1 VNAPP
6 FTRDE
11 APRDARV
18 DLAVHGM
25 TCASCV
31 GRVERA
37 IRRVDG
43 VTAASVNLATEQAS
57 VHYIPGQADLE
68 RVRAAVRDAGYEP
81 GPLADDPEPG
91 GSPAEANDRLRL
103 IVSALLTAPILLVTM
118 PAMIVPAWHTALA
131 PAVHFFAGAG
141 GLAFAAV
148 VQGWGGA
155 RFYRAAVGELR
166 SRSPG
171 MSTLVALG
179 SSAAFFYSAA
189 VVLAPGWFPAGTANT
204 YFEASTAI
212 VTFLLAGKYFEAM
225 AKGRASRAIRHLVD
239 LAPKEARVRREG
251 VERDVPTAAVVVGDW
266 VVVRPGER
274 IAVDGEVL
282 EGRSYVDESMITGEP
297 TPVAKEA
304 GAKVVGGT
312 VNGAGS
318 LVVRATRVGRDTV
331 LAQIIRFVE
340 EAQTGKPPIAEL
352 ADRIAAVFVPIVIAI
367 AAVTFV
373 AWMLVGPAPA
383 LNYALVAAV
392 SVLVIA
398 CPCAMGLATPA
409 AVMVATGRAAE
420 LGILLRKGAAL
431 EALARADAVVFDK
444 TGTLTRG
451 RPELTRVVA
460 EDGDESSLL
469 RLVAAAESR
478 SEHPIAGA
486 VVRAAEARGLARPAV
501 TAFRADPGEGI
512 EATVEGH
519 TVHAGTEPYMARL
532 GAAKDARSD
541 WAREAKALAARGM
554 SCVFVAIDGRFAGF
568 LAVSDPL
575 VGTSAETV
583 ARLQRM
589 GLTVAMATGDREETA
604 RAIAQEAGIETIF
617 AGELPRGKAQR
628 IEAMQQAGRRVVF
641 VGDGIND
648 APALARA
655 DVGIAMGTGTDIA
668 IETGDVVLPRG
679 DLRAVPLAVA
689 LGRRALRIIR
699 QNFFWAYAYNIALVP
714 LAAGVFYPLLHVLLS
729 PALAA
734 FAMSTSSL
742 FVLGNSLR
750 LRRFGPNE
758 R

>member
-1 VNAPP
+1 MNASASI
-6 FTRDE
+6 RGE
-11 APRDARV
+11 AGSEARV
-18 DLAVHGM
+18 DLAVRGM

-31 GRVERA
+31 ARVERA

-43 VTAASVNLATEQAS
+43 VTAASVNLATERAS
-57 VHYIPGQADLE
+57 VRYRPGHADLE

-81 GPLADDPEPG
+81 GPLAEDEQETRPPVQA
-91 GSPAEANDRLRL
+91 SDRIRL
-103 IVSALLTAPILLVTM
+103 AVAALLTAPILLVTM
-118 PAMIVPAWHTALA
+118 PAMIVPAWDATFA
-131 PAVHFFAGAG
+131 PAVGFFTGVG
-141 GLAFAAV
+141 GLAFATV
-148 VQGWGGA
+148 VQLGCGA
-155 RFYRAAVGELR
+155 RFYRAAFGELR
-166 SRSPG
+166 AGSPG
-171 MSTLVALG
+171 MSTLVVLG

-189 VVLAPGWFPAGTANT
+189 VLLAPRWFPPGTAHT

-212 VTFLLAGKYFEAM
+212 VTFLLAGKYFEAI
-225 AKGRASRAIRHLVD
+225 AKGRASHAIRRLVG
-239 LAPKEARVRREG
+239 LAPKQARVRRDG
-251 VERDVPTAAVVVGDW
+251 VERDVPTAAVLVGDL

-274 IAVDGEVL
+274 LAVDGDVI

-304 GAKVVGGT
+304 SATVVGGT

-318 LVVRATRVGRDTV
+318 LVVRATRVGRDTM
-331 LAQIIRFVE
+331 LAQIVRFVE
-340 EAQTGKPPIAEL
+340 QAQSGKPPIAEL
-352 ADRIAAVFVPIVIAI
+352 ADRIASVFVPVVIAI

-373 AWMLVGPAPA
+373 AWLFVGPAPA

-431 EALARADAVVFDK
+431 EALARADVVVFDK

-451 RPELTRVVA
+451 RPELTRIVA
-460 EDGDESSLL
+460 RDGDENALL
-469 RLVAAAESR
+469 RIVAAAESR
-478 SEHPIAGA
+478 SEHPIAGTI
-486 VVRAAEARGLARPAV
+486 VRAAAARGLEGPAV
-501 TAFRADPGEGI
+501 ASFRADPGEGV
-512 EATVEGH
+512 EASVDGRA
-519 TVHAGTEPYMARL
+519 VHAGTERYMTRL
-532 GAAKDARSD
+532 GVTNDGAD
-541 WAREAKALAARGM
+541 WTREAAVLPGRGM
-554 SCVFVAIDGRFAGF
+554 TCVFVAIDGRLAGI

-575 VGTSAETV
+575 LAASAEAV
-583 ARLQRM
+583 ATLRRR
-589 GLTVAMATGDREETA
+589 GFTVAMATGDTADTA
-604 RAIAQEAGIETIF
+604 RAIAHEAGIDTVF
-617 AGELPRGKAQR
+617 AGELPRAKAER
-628 IEAMQQAGRRVVF
+628 IEELQRAGRRVVF

-679 DLRAVPLAVA
+679 DLRAVPVALA

-699 QNFFWAYAYNIALVP
+699 QNFFWAYAYNVALIP
-714 LAAGVFYPLLHVLLS
+714 LAAGAFFPVLHVLLS

-734 FAMSTSSL
+734 LAMSTSSL
-742 FVLGNSLR
+742 FVLANSMR

-758 R
+758 G